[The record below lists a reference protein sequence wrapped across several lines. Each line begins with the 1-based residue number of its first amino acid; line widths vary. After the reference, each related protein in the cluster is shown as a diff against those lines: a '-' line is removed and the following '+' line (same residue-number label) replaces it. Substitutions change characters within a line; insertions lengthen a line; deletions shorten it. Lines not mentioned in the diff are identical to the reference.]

1 MRKKQILSLI
11 GMPMVDVSKLEKSKE
26 CQMNMTS
33 NKWIDMLEVICYYKI
48 KGVLC
53 LQKLKIH

>member
-11 GMPMVDVSKLEKSKE
+11 GTQMKDVFKLEKLKE
-26 CQMNMTS
+26 RQMNMTS
-33 NKWIDMLEVICYYKI
+33 IKWIDMLELICYNKI

-53 LQKLKIH
+53 LQKLEIH